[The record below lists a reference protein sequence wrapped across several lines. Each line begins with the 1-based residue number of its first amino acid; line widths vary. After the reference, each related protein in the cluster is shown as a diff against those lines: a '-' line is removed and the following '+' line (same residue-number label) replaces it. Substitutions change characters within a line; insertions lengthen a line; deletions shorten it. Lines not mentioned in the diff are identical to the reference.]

1 MLPKVDIE
9 SFKQKLDSQHGWP
22 SLYMFK
28 FIVPSG
34 QEEEV
39 FALFPKNQLTT
50 KASSKGNYVSVTAQ
64 VMMRSSEDVIAKYQE
79 AHKIEG
85 VLAL

>member
-1 MLPKVDIE
+1 MSRTVNIE
-9 SFKQKLDSQHGWP
+9 SFKKKLDSLHAWP

-34 QEEEV
+34 KEHEV
-39 FALFPKNQLTT
+39 FALFPNNELKT
-50 KASSKGNYVSVTAQ
+50 KKSSNGNYVSVTAQ
-64 VMMRSSEDVIAKYQE
+64 VMMRSSEAVMKKYRE

>member
-9 SFKQKLDSQHGWP
+9 SFKQKLDDHHGWP

-34 QEEEV
+34 REGEV

-50 KASSKGNYVSVTAQ
+50 KASRKGNYVSVTAQ
-64 VMMRSSEDVIAKYQE
+64 VMMRSSEDVVAKYQ
-79 AHKIEG
+79 AANKIEG

>member
-1 MLPKVDIE
+1 MAKVDIAG
-9 SFKQKLDSQHGWP
+9 FKDKLDSIHTWP

-34 QEEEV
+34 KEHEV
-39 FALFPKNQLTT
+39 YALFPKHELQT
-50 KASSKGNYVSVTAQ
+50 KTSSKGNYVSITAQ
-64 VMMRSSEDVIAKYQE
+64 VMMRSSDEVMDKYRE

-85 VLAL
+85 VMAL

>member
-1 MLPKVDIE
+1 MSRTVNIE
-9 SFKQKLDSQHGWP
+9 SFKKKLDIIHNWP

-28 FIVPSG
+28 FIVPTG
-34 QEEEV
+34 KEQEV
-39 FALFPKNQLTT
+39 FALFPNNELST
-50 KASSKGNYVSVTAQ
+50 KKSSNGNYTSVTAK
-64 VMMRSSEDVIAKYQE
+64 VMMRSSDHVMDKYRE

>member
-9 SFKQKLDSQHGWP
+9 AFKQKLNQQHDWP

-28 FIVPSG
+28 FIVPTG
-34 QEEEV
+34 KENEV
-39 FALFPKNQLTT
+39 FALFPKNNLTT
-50 KASSKGNYVSVTAQ
+50 KKSSKGKYTSVTAQ
-64 VMMRSSEDVIAKYQE
+64 VMMRSSEDVVEKYKE
-79 AHKIEG
+79 AHQIEG